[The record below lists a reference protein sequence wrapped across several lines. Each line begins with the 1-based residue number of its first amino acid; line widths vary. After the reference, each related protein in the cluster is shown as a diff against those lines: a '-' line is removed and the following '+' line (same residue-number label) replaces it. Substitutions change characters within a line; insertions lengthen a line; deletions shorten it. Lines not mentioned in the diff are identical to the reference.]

1 MNLVLPDI
9 FIAILA
15 LLTGLLGVG
24 RLTRVIVYDDF
35 PPAVWLRIKWDDLV
49 SVQRGP
55 WWAMW
60 NKLLHC
66 WWCLSMWVA
75 VACIV
80 WWTFLNPLHP
90 AWMYA
95 WWVFWGGLALS
106 YAATM
111 VIVRD
116 QRPSDDD
123 E

>member
-1 MNLVLPDI
+1 MTLVLPDV

-15 LLTGLLGVG
+15 IIVGVLGVG

-35 PPAVWLRIKWDDLV
+35 PPSVWLRIQWDKMV
-49 SVQRGP
+49 PPEKGG
-55 WWAMW
+55 WWALW
-60 NKLLHC
+60 NKLFHC
-66 WWCLSMWVA
+66 WWCLGMWVGL
-75 VACIV
+75 ACIL
-80 WWTFLNPLHP
+80 WWWLVIPLGVGF
-90 AWMYA
+90 AYA

-116 QRPSDDD
+116 TPS